1 MVIAQRSQ
9 AYLLTYALL
18 LLSLTALSAPGYAAV
33 SAQLSAQSIDELE
46 TVRLNIKVTETRQ
59 ATTLDLASL
68 EKDFHVMNVNTMS
81 QSRYVNG
88 RGQSWVEYQIT
99 LQPKRTGSLLI
110 PAIQVGNEAS
120 PSLQLLVNPLSDQ
133 ARQAIDQLVFF
144 ENEVS
149 SERVYVQAEIV
160 LTRQLLYSQ
169 GVQLYSDL
177 PGAPEIDNAVVL
189 TLGETTSGTTERN
202 GRTYGVIQQR
212 YALFPEESGQFEIPG
227 ISITASVR
235 LTENGRVSRKGVRI
249 GTDTVTVT
257 VMPVPAQYP
266 KDKPWLPAREVRL
279 LQVVTPENKVHNV
292 GDTLQHELLIDISG
306 NVGSKAPPLEL
317 LVDDRQFRVYPAAPT
332 INDDTQGSS
341 VQGARLQTNSLVPLQ
356 QGNLAMPEAALT
368 WWDTETDQ
376 MRITTAPG
384 EILSVVGEALIPAP
398 PEEDQQMLGKPAQP
412 DTPTQ
417 TDRDVIDAANTL
429 SWSEIRPLIAT
440 AALIG
445 IGVLLL
451 IGGYRAMRRSGPLKG
466 GRSAKSQLFKAFKQA
481 DPQQVHALL
490 PVYLA
495 SHYGCARSEAT
506 QRFTASSSEARNA
519 YQELLKTLYG
529 TNAASSMQVNFQ
541 QLRRALEALDREP
554 QVISLEQRALPDLYT
569 QPGL

>member
-1 MVIAQRSQ
+1 MVILRRSR
-9 AYLLTYALL
+9 AWRFTCAF
-18 LLSLTALSAPGYAAV
+18 LLSSLIVLSAPGYAAV

-99 LQPKRTGSLLI
+99 LQPKRTGSLQI

-120 PSLQLLVNPLSDQ
+120 PSLELLVNPLSDQ

-149 SERVYVQAEIV
+149 RERVYVQAEIV

-212 YALFPEESGQFEIPG
+212 YALFPEASGQFEIPG

-266 KDKPWLPAREVRL
+266 QDKPWLPAREVRL

-292 GDTLQHELLIDISG
+292 GDTLQHELLVDISG

-317 LVDDRQFRVYPAAPT
+317 LADDRQFRVYPAAPT

-356 QGNLAMPEAALT
+356 QGNLALPEVAIT

-384 EILSVVGEALIPAP
+384 EILSVVGEALVPAA
-398 PEEDQQMLGKPAQP
+398 PEEDQQLQSSTPQADAPAQP
-412 DTPTQ
+412 DGDTVDQ
-417 TDRDVIDAANTL
+417 ANTL
-429 SWSEIRPLIAT
+429 TWSELRPLIAT

-451 IGGYRAMRRSGPLKG
+451 IGGYRAMRRIGPLRG
-466 GRSAKSQLFKAFKQA
+466 GSSAKSQLFKAIKQA
-481 DPQQVHALL
+481 DPHRVHALL
-490 PVYLA
+490 AVYLA
-495 SHYGCARSEAT
+495 SYYGCARAQAT
-506 QRFTASSSEARNA
+506 QRFTASSSQARTA
-519 YQELLKTLYG
+519 YQQLLKTLYG
-529 TNAASSMQVNFQ
+529 TNAASSAQADFQ
-541 QLRRALEALDREP
+541 QLRQALEALDRKP
-554 QVISLEQRALPDLYT
+554 QAISLEQRALPDLYT

>member
-1 MVIAQRSQ
+1 VVILRGSQ
-9 AYLLTYALL
+9 AWLFACAALL
-18 LLSLTALSAPGYAAV
+18 ILLSTPGYAAV

-59 ATTLDLASL
+59 ATTLDLAAL
-68 EKDFHVMNVNTMS
+68 EQDFHVMNVNTMS

-99 LQPKRTGSLLI
+99 LQPKRTGRLQI
-110 PAIQVGNEAS
+110 PGIQVGNEAS
-120 PSLQLLVNPLSDQ
+120 PSLELLVNPLSDQ

-144 ENEVS
+144 ENEIS
-149 SERVYVQAEIV
+149 SERIYVQAEIV
-160 LTRQLLYSQ
+160 LTRRLLYSQ

-177 PGAPEIDNAVVL
+177 PGAPEIDDAVVL
-189 TLGETTSGTTERN
+189 TLGETTSGTIERN
-202 GRTYGVIQQR
+202 GRTYGLIQQR
-212 YALFPEESGQFEIPG
+212 YALFPEASGQFEIPG

-266 KDKPWLPAREVRL
+266 QDKPWLPARDVRM

-292 GDTLQHELLIDISG
+292 GDTLQHELLVDISG
-306 NVGSKAPPLEL
+306 NVGSKAPPLDL
-317 LVDDRQFRVYPAAPT
+317 LADDRLFRVYPAAPT

-356 QGNLAMPEAALT
+356 QGNLALPEVAIT
-368 WWDTETDQ
+368 WWDTEADQ

-384 EILSVVGEALIPAP
+384 EILSVVGEALMPAA
-398 PEEDQQMLGKPAQP
+398 PEKDQQLQNSEAQP
-412 DTPTQ
+412 DSPEQ
-417 TDRDVIDAANTL
+417 PDPGILDQANTL
-429 SWSEIRPLIAT
+429 TWSELRPQIAA

-445 IGVLLL
+445 IGLLL
-451 IGGYRAMRRSGPLKG
+451 LMGGYRAVRRI
-466 GRSAKSQLFKAFKQA
+466 GRPKAGSTAKSELFKAVKQA
-481 DPQQVHALL
+481 DPHRVHALL
-490 PVYLA
+490 PAYLA
-495 SHYGCARSEAT
+495 NHYRCPRSQAT
-506 QRFTASSSEARNA
+506 QRFTASSNQARNA
-519 YQELLKTLYG
+519 YQQLLKTLYG
-529 TNAASSMQVNFQ
+529 TNAAPSEQVDFQ
-541 QLRRALEALDREP
+541 QLREALHALDRKP
-554 QVISLEQRALPDLYT
+554 QAISHKQGALPDLYA